1 MVQGRF
7 FRKVAELRSQYDQSP
22 ALPFAEVLGES
33 RLHSLLAE
41 LKIFFRDRI
50 YNPCVTLWTFL
61 SQVLSPDHSCRAAV
75 ARLLAFRTAAKQT
88 PCSADT
94 ASYCQAR
101 QRLPVELVSRL
112 VRDSGK
118 ELHGQVP
125 ACWHSHSHG
134 RPVKMVDGSTASMPD
149 TPSNA
154 DEFGKPGNQKG
165 GGIFPLLR
173 LVVVLCLAT
182 GSVLEAALG
191 KYRGKGTGELSLF
204 RSLNDPFA
212 PGDILL
218 GDRLFCTYFDLARL
232 RHKQV
237 DAVFALHGRRKADF
251 RRGKRLGKDDHVV
264 TWTKP
269 RGRPEWLSEEEFAAM
284 PADMKL
290 REVRVRVPTKGFR
303 VKKFVVVTTLTD
315 ADSFSKDDIAALYR
329 QRWQAELDLRSIKSV
344 MQMDVLRCQT
354 PDMVRKEVWIHL
366 LAYNLLRSVMCAAA
380 EEEGLEVRQLSFKG
394 TMQLLDAF
402 YQMIVTAAPQDLDSL
417 CTTLL
422 KAVKQHGVGHRP
434 DRYEPRK
441 RKRAAKAYPPLKL
454 PRDKERKLCT
464 RKRLG

>member
-7 FRKVAELRSQYDQSP
+7 FRKVAELKSQFDKSP
-22 ALPFAEVLGES
+22 SLPFAEVLGES
-33 RLHSLLAE
+33 RLRGLLTE
-41 LKIFFRDRI
+41 LKITFRDRI
-50 YNPCVTLWTFL
+50 FNPWVTLWTFL
-61 SQVLSPDHSCRAAV
+61 SQVLSPEHSCIAAV
-75 ARLLAFRTAAKQT
+75 ARYLAFRAATEQP

-94 ASYCQAR
+94 SSYCQAR

-112 VRDSGK
+112 VHDTGK
-118 ELHGQVP
+118 DLHAQAP
-125 ACWHSHSHG
+125 ASWHSRG
-134 RPVKMVDGSTASMPD
+134 RPLKIVDGSTASMSD

-154 DEFGKPGNQKG
+154 NEFGKPGNQKG
-165 GGIFPLLR
+165 GGAFPLLR
-173 LVVVLCLAT
+173 LLVVLCLAT
-182 GSVLEAALG
+182 GVVLEAALG

-204 RSLNDPFA
+204 RSLQDSFA

-218 GDRLFCTYFDLARL
+218 GDRLFCTYCDLARL

-237 DAVFALHGRRKADF
+237 DAVFGLHASRKADF
-251 RRGKRLGKDDHVV
+251 RRGRRLGKDDHVV
-264 TWTKP
+264 VWQKP
-269 RGRPEWLSEEEFAAM
+269 RSRPEWLSEEEFAAV
-284 PADMKL
+284 PADMEL
-290 REVRVRVPTKGFR
+290 REVRVRVQTKGFR

-315 ADSFSKDDIAALYR
+315 AKQFSKDDIAAMYR

-380 EEEGLEVRQLSFKG
+380 EEEGLSVRELSFKA
-394 TMQLLDAF
+394 TLQLLNAF
-402 YQMIVTAAPQDLDSL
+402 YHMIVTAAPHDLDSL

-422 KAVKQHGVGHRP
+422 TAVKQHGVGQRP

-441 RKRAAKAYPPLKL
+441 RKRAAKPYPPLKL

-464 RKRLG
+464 VNRLG